1 LEIEHLAQAH
11 DRVGTPAES
20 LLHLDGRGCRD
31 LGAEPA
37 AGHIDEAPRVR
48 TAHVDHSWGPGAGD
62 LEATVQVVDRQVAA
76 VREIVGRAERQNSH
90 GGPRR
95 LLSLA
100 DERVDH
106 GVDRPVPATGDDPR
120 GAGVERLLH
129 DSALIP
135 LVPGDAHAKIDSS
148 SADVPNGLLDLRP
161 VGRLPV

>member
-1 LEIEHLAQAH
+1 MSTIEVGRFFQPAQRLANATAMIVPS
-11 DRVGTPAES
+11 RFPKLPPTSTLPA
-20 LLHLDGRGCRD
+20 
-31 LGAEPA
+31 
-37 AGHIDEAPRVR
+37 
-48 TAHVDHSWGPGAGD
+48 TAKIVH
-62 LEATVQVVDRQVAA
+62 RQVAA

-90 GGPRR
+90 RGPRR

-106 GVDRPVPATGDDPR
+106 GVDRPVPATGEDPR

-129 DSALIP
+129 DSALVP